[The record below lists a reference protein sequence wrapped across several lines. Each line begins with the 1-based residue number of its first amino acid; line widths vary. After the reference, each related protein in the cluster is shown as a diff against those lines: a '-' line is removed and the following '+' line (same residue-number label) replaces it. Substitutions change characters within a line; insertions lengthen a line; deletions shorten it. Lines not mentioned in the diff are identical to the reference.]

1 MTLYSIDEPFQLVH
15 ADVANLELLGKSAT
29 HPKYCQLVVS
39 RFTSKIYTY
48 LMRSRRN
55 LAKKTNKF
63 YIDVAKIKQKKQ
75 EKTKGF
81 GFTLIK
87 NFNRTKLKS

>member
-55 LAKKTNKF
+55 LAKKQTSF
-63 YIDVAKIKQKKQ
+63 ILTSQK
-75 EKTKGF
+75 
-81 GFTLIK
+81 
-87 NFNRTKLKS
+87 